1 MARAKRTDNKGR
13 VLKVGES
20 QDKSGRYAYKWT
32 DATGKRSTV
41 YALDLLE
48 LRQKEKQIQRD
59 LEEGIS
65 TKGGDITLNQLFDV
79 FIETKSNIRKSTNVN
94 YRNFWDV
101 SVKNSIIGEMKINQ
115 IKQMHIKRLYAD
127 LKQRGLSGSSIQ
139 TYHVLISSVFQL
151 AVDSDLIRKNP
162 CRNCRKVIKVEPHS
176 KKALTI
182 RQQEILLE
190 YVNNSNVYNVYCP
203 MLNFAFSTAL
213 RIGEIIGLRQDD
225 IDMKENVVHI
235 RRQLIY
241 KNYGDGFKF
250 HVTQTKTQSG
260 NRDIPLTQSARKAL
274 IKQKELDFIT
284 GRRSIE
290 KEIDGMKGFVFIN
303 SKGMPML
310 PFNFNAMLRNVVNSY
325 NKKEL
330 AQAKREN
337 REPELLPHISAHILR
352 HTACTRMAE
361 AGIDPKTLQY
371 IMGHSDISTTMDI
384 YNHVDSVRVQNEMKK
399 FENVM

>member
-162 CRNCRKVIKVEPHS
+162 CRNCRKVIKVEPHN

-241 KNYGDGFKF
+241 NDYGDGFKF

-310 PFNFNAMLRNVVNSY
+310 PFNFNAMLRNIVNSY
-325 NKKEL
+325 NKKEI

-399 FENVM
+399 IENVM

>member
-13 VLKVGES
+13 VLKIGES

-162 CRNCRKVIKVEPHS
+162 CRNCRKVIKVEPHN

-190 YVNNSNVYNVYCP
+190 YV
-203 MLNFAFSTAL
+203 
-213 RIGEIIGLRQDD
+213 IIVMC
-225 IDMKENVVHI
+225 IM
-235 RRQLIY
+235 
-241 KNYGDGFKF
+241 
-250 HVTQTKTQSG
+250 
-260 NRDIPLTQSARKAL
+260 
-274 IKQKELDFIT
+274 
-284 GRRSIE
+284 
-290 KEIDGMKGFVFIN
+290 
-303 SKGMPML
+303 
-310 PFNFNAMLRNVVNSY
+310 
-325 NKKEL
+325 
-330 AQAKREN
+330 
-337 REPELLPHISAHILR
+337 
-352 HTACTRMAE
+352 
-361 AGIDPKTLQY
+361 Y
-371 IMGHSDISTTMDI
+371 I
-384 YNHVDSVRVQNEMKK
+384 VQC
-399 FENVM
+399 

>member
-1 MARAKRTDNKGR
+1 M
-13 VLKVGES
+13 
-20 QDKSGRYAYKWT
+20 
-32 DATGKRSTV
+32 
-41 YALDLLE
+41 
-48 LRQKEKQIQRD
+48 
-59 LEEGIS
+59 
-65 TKGGDITLNQLFDV
+65 
-79 FIETKSNIRKSTNVN
+79 
-94 YRNFWDV
+94 
-101 SVKNSIIGEMKINQ
+101 
-115 IKQMHIKRLYAD
+115 
-127 LKQRGLSGSSIQ
+127 
-139 TYHVLISSVFQL
+139 
-151 AVDSDLIRKNP
+151 
-162 CRNCRKVIKVEPHS
+162 
-176 KKALTI
+176 
-182 RQQEILLE
+182 
-190 YVNNSNVYNVYCP
+190 
-203 MLNFAFSTAL
+203 
-213 RIGEIIGLRQDD
+213 
-225 IDMKENVVHI
+225 VHI

-241 KNYGDGFKF
+241 KDYGDGFKF

-325 NKKEL
+325 NKKEI

>member
-1 MARAKRTDNKGR
+1 MARKKRTDNRGR
-13 VLKVGES
+13 VLRTGES
-20 QDKSGRYAYKWT
+20 QNKDGRYCFKWT
-32 DATGKRSTV
+32 DGTGKRSTV

-162 CRNCRKVIKVEPHS
+162 CRNCRKIIKVEPHN

-241 KNYGDGFKF
+241 KDYGDGFKF

-325 NKKEL
+325 NKKEI

-399 FENVM
+399 IENVM